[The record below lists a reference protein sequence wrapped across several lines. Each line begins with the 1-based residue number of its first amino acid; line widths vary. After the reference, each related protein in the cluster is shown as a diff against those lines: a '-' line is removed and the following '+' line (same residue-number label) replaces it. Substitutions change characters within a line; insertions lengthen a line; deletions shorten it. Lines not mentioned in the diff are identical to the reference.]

1 LGLIVLLVEFNYRFV
16 TRLFCYIQGNVLVT
30 EREFSIHEIVKASH
44 QNRVSTWVMYVWY
57 VPKNKKEIKNE
68 SD

>member
-1 LGLIVLLVEFNYRFV
+1 V

-57 VPKNKKEIKNE
+57 VPKKKRNKK
-68 SD
+68 